1 MPIRDSLLPELDQ
14 ELATTRKL
22 LEVVPEA
29 KTGFRPHEKSW
40 TLGELSL
47 HVANVLSWLP
57 LTMQATEI
65 DLSPPGGEPLTPP
78 VFESAAATLRRFDET
93 SRAARAALAGASD
106 EDLGVPWTLKRRG
119 QALFTLPRVA
129 CVRSFVLNHLI
140 HHRGQLT
147 VYLRM
152 CDVPL
157 PPVYGPTADV
167 PGDVLAAQGH
177 AD

>member
-1 MPIRDSLLPELDQ
+1 MAIRDSLLPELDQ

-22 LEVVPEA
+22 LEAVPET
-29 KTGFRPHEKSW
+29 KTAFRPHQKSW

-47 HVANVLSWLP
+47 HIANLLTWLP
-57 LTMQATEI
+57 SMLKATEL
-65 DLSPPGGEPLTPP
+65 DLSPPGGAPFTPP
-78 VFESAAATLRRFDET
+78 RFESAATTLRLFDET
-93 SRAARAALAGASD
+93 SRAAHAALAAATD
-106 EDLGVPWTLKRRG
+106 AELMVLWTLKRRG
-119 QALFTLPRVA
+119 QVLFTMPRFA
-129 CVRSFVLNHLI
+129 CVRSFVMNHLI

-167 PGDVLAAQGH
+167 TGDVLAAQMH
-177 AD
+177 RR